1 MSCFVKNWRYAAI
14 LLALGCT
21 YSAPVLANEDQ
32 ALFMKATQ
40 AYEKGDF
47 AAAEESFGKLLSAG
61 NDSPVVWYDLGNS
74 YYRLGKN
81 GSALWAF
88 KEAERRQ
95 PRWED
100 LKANIV
106 LVEQKAVDE
115 LPPLHPSWQQ
125 TLFFWHFIF
134 SAIERAVLFVIFN
147 LLFWSLL
154 VANKIRR
161 HEMTSVAIALSL
173 VLTLATGSS
182 LAKELFF
189 TQPEGVVKVPAAKV
203 HSAGSVNAQEL
214 FEIHE
219 CTQFFIEEEQNGWL
233 LINLSDGKRGWVSAD
248 DVAYSKSLK

>member
-1 MSCFVKNWRYAAI
+1 MARANRVVVEDGRYHLTTRIANQAHYLEDPAVKDLIVTWIYGIA
-14 LLALGCT
+14 
-21 YSAPVLANEDQ
+21 
-32 ALFMKATQ
+32 
-40 AYEKGDF
+40 DF
-47 AAAEESFGKLLSAG
+47 AGIEVLSWNILDNRLHIQVHVPCVPEKLMLPGADPTPSAFTMRPAEC
-61 NDSPVVWYDLGNS
+61 
-74 YYRLGKN
+74 
-81 GSALWAF
+81 
-88 KEAERRQ
+88 RQ

-134 SAIERAVLFVIFN
+134 SARERAVLFIIFN

-173 VLTLATGSS
+173 ALTLATGSS

-189 TQPEGVVKVPAAKV
+189 KFLKTIKSIISNP
-203 HSAGSVNAQEL
+203 
-214 FEIHE
+214 
-219 CTQFFIEEEQNGWL
+219 FIFIFNF
-233 LINLSDGKRGWVSAD
+233 
-248 DVAYSKSLK
+248 